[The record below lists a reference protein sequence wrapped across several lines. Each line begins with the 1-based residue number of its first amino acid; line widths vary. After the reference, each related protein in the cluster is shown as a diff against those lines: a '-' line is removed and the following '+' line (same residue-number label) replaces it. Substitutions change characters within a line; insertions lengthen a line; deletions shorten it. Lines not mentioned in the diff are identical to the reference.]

1 MMKKVFRSLMV
12 FVIAVC
18 CLSFIGVSTVQSEEK
33 SVEEEILDI
42 LKEKE
47 VIPAWRHDEL
57 KEKSAKKKTKAGV
70 LYKKDDLTVAI
81 DTKIEPEY
89 KSMNFTKKNDSLFDS
104 ESYGYWDNEVDIGI
118 TAKATDWKARFAVK
132 FEDMSSDAASVVGDS
147 ENKNC
152 DLEVEDAF
160 LNYRFPDF
168 PFFFQV
174 GRWGQ
179 SFGTEMFYGDTNDTG
194 AMIGFNA
201 GDILTFSA
209 GGFTLTET
217 KHDKE
222 DHNMYFIRADAKFDK
237 KNNLSVFLVM
247 AREDTTYDPASPE
260 DHDKDIYNLGLN
272 YKGKLG
278 NIGLELEGNKQF
290 GSYMADDGVTEIDY
304 EGYAM
309 MGKVSTKMGNLK
321 PGITLGYGSGDDG
334 KDPKK
339 HKAFV
344 GYSAD
349 YEPDNIVI
357 DEKLAGTNDTIS
369 NLMFARLD
377 VPVKATDKLTITP
390 GIGYYK
396 HVEDV
401 DVEDKTG
408 TVVGTSDKIGTEI
421 DLGIKYK
428 INKYISFKFAQGYL
442 LADDG
447 IGIKD
452 PDNAWKTEAKVT
464 VKF

>member
-1 MMKKVFRSLMV
+1 MMKKAFRSIMV

-18 CLSFIGVSTVQSEEK
+18 CFGFIGVSSVQSEEK

-57 KEKSAKKKTKAGV
+57 KEKLAKKKTKAGV
-70 LYKKDDLTVAI
+70 LYKKNDLTVAI

-132 FEDMSSDAASVVGDS
+132 FEDMSSDAASVVGDKKDG
-147 ENKNC
+147 E
-152 DLEVEDAF
+152 LEIEEAF

-217 KHDKE
+217 KDDKE
-222 DHNMYFIRADAKFDK
+222 DHNMYFIKADAKFDK
-237 KNNLSVFLVM
+237 KNNLSAFLVNT
-247 AREDTTYDPASPE
+247 REDTAD
-260 DHDKDIYNLGLN
+260 DIDLFNLGIN
-272 YKGKLG
+272 YKGKFANLG
-278 NIGLELEGNKQF
+278 FELEGNKQF
-290 GSYMADDGVTEIDY
+290 GSYMAADGVTEIDY

-309 MGKVSTKMGNLK
+309 MGKLSTKMGNLK
-321 PGITLGYGSGDDG
+321 PGITLGYGSGDD
-334 KDPKK
+334 DPNDKEESSY
-339 HKAFV
+339 V

-357 DEKLAGTNDTIS
+357 DEKFAGTNDTIS

-377 VPVKATDKLTITP
+377 LPIKATDKLTITP

-401 DVEDKTG
+401 NVEDKTG

-421 DLGIKYK
+421 DLCIKYK

-442 LADDG
+442 LADNG

>member
-1 MMKKVFRSLMV
+1 MMKNQSFRTIMV
-12 FVIAVC
+12 FMIAVC
-18 CLSFIGVSTVQSEEK
+18 CFGFIGVSTVQSEEK

-47 VIPAWRHDEL
+47 VIPAWRYDEL

-70 LYKKDDLTVAI
+70 LYKKDDLTVTM
-81 DTKIEPEY
+81 DTKIVAEY
-89 KSMNFTKKNDSLFDS
+89 NVQNFTKKSDSLFDS
-104 ESYGYWDNEVDIGI
+104 KSYDYWENEVNLGI
-118 TAKATDWKARFAVK
+118 TAKGTDWKARFK
-132 FEDMSSDAASVVGDS
+132 ILIEDMSDDAAYVVADGEDG
-147 ENKNC
+147 E
-152 DLEVEDAF
+152 LEIEEAF
-160 LNYRFPDF
+160 LNYRFPDS

-194 AMIGFNA
+194 VMLGFKA
-201 GDILTFSA
+201 GDILTFSV
-209 GGFTLTET
+209 GNFTLTET

-222 DHNMYFIRADAKFDK
+222 DHNMSFIRADAKFDK
-237 KNNLSVFLVM
+237 KNNLSAFLVNT
-247 AREDTTYDPASPE
+247 REDTAN
-260 DHDKDIYNLGLN
+260 DINLYNLGLN

-278 NIGLELEGNKQF
+278 NIGLKLEGNKQF

-349 YEPDNIVI
+349 YEPDNIVT
-357 DEKLAGTNDTIS
+357 DEYLAGTNDTIS
-369 NLMFARLD
+369 NLVFARLD
-377 VPVKATDKLTITP
+377 LPIKATDKLTITP

-401 DVEDKTG
+401 NVEDKTG

-442 LADDG
+442 LADNG
-447 IGIKD
+447 IEIKD

>member
-1 MMKKVFRSLMV
+1 MMKKVIRSLMV

-70 LYKKDDLTVAI
+70 LYKKDDLTVTM
-81 DTKIEPEY
+81 DTEIVAEY
-89 KSMNFTKKNDSLFDS
+89 NVQNFTKKSDSLFDS
-104 ESYGYWDNEVDIGI
+104 KSYDYWDNYINFGI
-118 TAKATDWKARFAVK
+118 TAKATDWKARFKV
-132 FEDMSSDAASVVGDS
+132 ELSDMSDDAASVVADGEDG
-147 ENKNC
+147 E
-152 DLEVEDAF
+152 LEIQEAF

-194 AMIGFNA
+194 VMIGFKA

-209 GGFTLTET
+209 GNFTTTET
-217 KHDKE
+217 KEGRE
-222 DHNMYFIRADAKFDK
+222 DHDMSFIRADAEFDK
-237 KNNLSVFLVM
+237 KNNLSLFLVM
-247 AREDTTYDPASPE
+247 AREHTAYDPASPD
-260 DHDKDIYNLGLN
+260 DHDKDVYNLGLN

-290 GSYMADDGVTEIDY
+290 GSYIDADGVTKIDY

-309 MGKVSTKMGNLK
+309 MAKVSTKMGNLK
-321 PGITLGYGSGDDG
+321 PGITLGYGSGDD
-334 KDPKK
+334 DPNDKEESNY
-339 HKAFV
+339 V

-357 DEKLAGTNDTIS
+357 DETLAETNDTIS

-377 VPVKATDKLTITP
+377 LPIKATDKLTITP
-390 GIGYYK
+390 GICYYK

>member
-1 MMKKVFRSLMV
+1 MMKKAFRSIMV
-12 FVIAVC
+12 FMIAVC
-18 CLSFIGVSTVQSEEK
+18 CFSFIGVSTVQSEEK

-57 KEKSAKKKTKAGV
+57 KEKLAKKKTKAGV
-70 LYKKDDLTVAI
+70 LYKKDDLTVTM
-81 DTKIEPEY
+81 DTKIVAEY
-89 KSMNFTKKNDSLFDS
+89 NVQNFTKKSDSLFDS
-104 ESYGYWDNEVDIGI
+104 KSYDYWDNYINFGI
-118 TAKATDWKARFAVK
+118 TAKATDWKARFKV
-132 FEDMSSDAASVVGDS
+132 ELSDMSDDAASVVADGEDG
-147 ENKNC
+147 E
-152 DLEVEDAF
+152 LEIEEAF

-194 AMIGFNA
+194 VMLGFKA

-209 GGFTLTET
+209 GNFTLTET
-217 KHDKE
+217 KDGRE
-222 DHNMYFIRADAKFDK
+222 DHDMSFIRADAKFDK
-237 KNNLSVFLVM
+237 KNKLSVFLVM
-247 AREDTTYDPASPE
+247 AREDTAD
-260 DHDKDIYNLGLN
+260 DINLYNLGIN
-272 YKGKLG
+272 YKGKIDNL
-278 NIGLELEGNKQF
+278 GLELEGNKQF
-290 GSYMADDGVTEIDY
+290 GSYTDADGVTKIDY

-309 MGKVSTKMGNLK
+309 MGKVSMKMGNLK
-321 PGITLGYGSGDDG
+321 PGITLGYGSGDD
-334 KDPKK
+334 DPNDKEVSNY
-339 HKAFV
+339 V

-357 DEKLAGTNDTIS
+357 DEYLAGTNDTIS

-377 VPVKATDKLTITP
+377 LPIKATDKLTITP
-390 GIGYYK
+390 CIGYYK

-401 DVEDKTG
+401 NVEDKTG

-442 LADDG
+442 LADNG

>member
-1 MMKKVFRSLMV
+1 
-12 FVIAVC
+12 
-18 CLSFIGVSTVQSEEK
+18 
-33 SVEEEILDI
+33 
-42 LKEKE
+42 
-47 VIPAWRHDEL
+47 
-57 KEKSAKKKTKAGV
+57 
-70 LYKKDDLTVAI
+70 
-81 DTKIEPEY
+81 
-89 KSMNFTKKNDSLFDS
+89 
-104 ESYGYWDNEVDIGI
+104 
-118 TAKATDWKARFAVK
+118 
-132 FEDMSSDAASVVGDS
+132 MSDDAASVVADGEDG
-147 ENKNC
+147 E
-152 DLEVEDAF
+152 LEIEEAF

-194 AMIGFNA
+194 VMLGFKA
-201 GDILTFSA
+201 GDILTFTI
-209 GGFTLTET
+209 GNFTLTET
-217 KHDKE
+217 KDGRE
-222 DHNMYFIRADAKFDK
+222 DHDMSFIKAEAKFDK
-237 KNNLSVFLVM
+237 KNNLSAFLVNT
-247 AREDTTYDPASPE
+247 REDTAN
-260 DHDKDIYNLGLN
+260 DINLYNLGIN
-272 YKGKLG
+272 YKGKIDNL
-278 NIGLELEGNKQF
+278 GLELEGNKQF
-290 GSYMADDGVTEIDY
+290 GSYTDADGVTKIDY

-309 MGKVSTKMGNLK
+309 MGKVSMKMGNLK
-321 PGITLGYGSGDDG
+321 PGITLGYGSGDD
-334 KDPKK
+334 DPNDKEVSNY
-339 HKAFV
+339 V
-344 GYSAD
+344 GYDAD

-396 HVEDV
+396 HVENV
-401 DVEDKTG
+401 DVKDKTG

-428 INKYISFKFAQGYL
+428 INKYISLKFAQGYL

>member
-1 MMKKVFRSLMV
+1 MMKKVIRSLMV

-57 KEKSAKKKTKAGV
+57 KEKLAKKKTKAGV
-70 LYKKDDLTVAI
+70 LYKKDDLTVTM
-81 DTKIEPEY
+81 DTEIVAEY
-89 KSMNFTKKNDSLFDS
+89 NVQNFTKKSDSLFDS
-104 ESYGYWDNEVDIGI
+104 KSYDYWDNYINFGI
-118 TAKATDWKARFAVK
+118 TAKATDWKARFKV
-132 FEDMSSDAASVVGDS
+132 ELSDMSDDAASVVADGENS
-147 ENKNC
+147 E
-152 DLEVEDAF
+152 LEIQEAF

-194 AMIGFNA
+194 VMIGFKA
-201 GDILTFSA
+201 GDILTFSV
-209 GGFTLTET
+209 GNFTLTET
-217 KHDKE
+217 KEGRE
-222 DHNMYFIRADAKFDK
+222 DHDMSFIKAEAKFDK
-237 KNNLSVFLVM
+237 KNNLSAFFVNT
-247 AREDTTYDPASPE
+247 REDTAD
-260 DHDKDIYNLGLN
+260 DIDLFNLGIN
-272 YKGKLG
+272 YKGKFANLG
-278 NIGLELEGNKQF
+278 FELEGNKQF
-290 GSYMADDGVTEIDY
+290 GSYIDADGVTKIDY

-309 MGKVSTKMGNLK
+309 MAKVSTKMGNLK
-321 PGITLGYGSGDDG
+321 PGITLGYGSGDD
-334 KDPKK
+334 DPNDKEESNY
-339 HKAFV
+339 V

-357 DEKLAGTNDTIS
+357 DEYLAETNDTIS

-377 VPVKATDKLTITP
+377 LPIKATDKLTITP

-401 DVEDKTG
+401 NVEDKTG